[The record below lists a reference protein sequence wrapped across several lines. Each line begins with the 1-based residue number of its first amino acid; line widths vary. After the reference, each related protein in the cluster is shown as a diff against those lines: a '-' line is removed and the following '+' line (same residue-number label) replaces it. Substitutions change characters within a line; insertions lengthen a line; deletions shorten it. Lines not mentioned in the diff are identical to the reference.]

1 MSDHPD
7 DVLLDRY
14 LADECTAAEYSRVE
28 RWLGADVSRAVLV
41 EQLRAYR
48 SMKRASGQVWDK
60 RAMWDALRSRMDGV
74 PGVLHTGAPRVGRPR
89 RVPRF
94 AQPAAQPRRSWRTWL
109 GVAAAVV
116 VVALGALAASG
127 RLPLGRSS
135 DDVERVVRA
144 GRGQV
149 TTVQLIDGSR
159 VTLAGGSMLA
169 VPASF
174 GHRVRDVVL
183 HGQAYFEV
191 AHDRARPFR
200 VHSRNA
206 VTQVLGTK
214 FAVRAYNDDSA
225 VAVVVAEGLVALS
238 PADSAASVAAG
249 PPAVARVL
257 LARGDAAQLDAAGRM
272 RVEHG
277 VDVTRRLGWVS
288 GRLAFVNTPFRD
300 VVREVE
306 RWYDAE
312 IVVTDSAL
320 ARTPVTVS
328 FDNDPLG
335 EIMDLLASSLDAR
348 VEQHGRVIRV
358 IPRR

>member
-1 MSDHPD
+1 MSDHLD
-7 DVLLDRY
+7 DLLLDRY
-14 LADECTAAEYSRVE
+14 LADECTAAERSQVD
-28 RWLGADVSRAVLV
+28 RWLAADVSRLALI
-41 EQLRAYR
+41 ERLRAFR
-48 SMKRASGQVWDK
+48 SVKRASGQVWDK
-60 RAMWDALRSRMDGV
+60 RAMWDALRSRMAVDGV
-74 PGVLHTGAPRVGRPR
+74 RAEPSPRAIGPR
-89 RVPRF
+89 RTVRF
-94 AQPAAQPRRSWRTWL
+94 AQPFLRQRRSWAYRAL
-109 GVAAAVV
+109 GAAAAVAAI
-116 VVALGALAASG
+116 ALGALLVPE
-127 RLPLGRSS
+127 RLSVRRSANAI
-135 DDVERVVRA
+135 ERVVQA

-159 VTLAGGSMLA
+159 VTLAGGSTLA

-174 GHRVRDVVL
+174 GRRVRDVVL
-183 HGQAYFEV
+183 RGQAYFEV

-214 FAVRAYNDDSA
+214 FAVRAYSDDSA

-238 PADSAASVAAG
+238 PADSATSSVAG
-249 PPAVARVL
+249 VPAIARVL

-277 VDVTRRLGWVS
+277 VDVARRLGWVS

-312 IVVTDSAL
+312 IIITDSAL

-335 EIMDLLASSLDAR
+335 EIMDLLASSLNAR
-348 VEQHGRVIRV
+348 VEQQGRVFRV